1 MKISK
6 FLLPVIIV
14 AGLVTYLSLFTVKEI
29 NQAIVLQFGD
39 PKKVIAEPGLQV
51 KIPFIQNVVY
61 LDRRILSLDPAP
73 EEVIA
78 SDQKRLIVDAYARFR
93 IIDPLKFY
101 ISVGD
106 ERVARSRL
114 ATIINSRLRS
124 VLGTQSL
131 ATLLSEDRA
140 KQMAIIQDDVNTEAE
155 KFGIEIIDVRIKR
168 ADLPQANSEA
178 IYKRMQT
185 EREREAKEF
194 RAKGA
199 EMAVTITSTADKEV
213 TVLIANAKKQSEI
226 MKGEGDGQRNKI
238 FANAFGKDPE
248 FFSFYRAMQAYEKA
262 LIGGDTSLILSP
274 DSDFFK
280 FFGDAGL
287 INKQ

>member
-1 MKISK
+1 MKLNK
-6 FLLPVIIV
+6 FILPVIIV
-14 AGLVTYLSLFTVKEI
+14 IGFSIYLSLFVVKEI

-39 PKKVIAEPGLQV
+39 PKKIISTPGLQV
-51 KIPFIQNVVY
+51 KIPFIQNVVF

-78 SDQKRLIVDAYARFR
+78 SDQKRLIVDAFARFK
-93 IIDPLKFY
+93 ITDPLKFY
-101 ISVGD
+101 ISVGN

-131 ATLLSEDRA
+131 ATLLSEDRT
-140 KQMAIIQDDVNTEAE
+140 KQMAIIQEGVNAEAG

-178 IYKRMQT
+178 IYRRMQT

-194 RAKGA
+194 RARGA

-213 TVLIANAKKQSEI
+213 TVILANAKKRSEI
-226 MKGEGDGQRNKI
+226 MKGEGDGLRNKI
-238 FANAFGKDPE
+238 FADAFGRDPE
-248 FFSFYRAMQAYEKA
+248 FFAFYRAMQAYEKA
-262 LIGGDTSLILSP
+262 LIGGETSLILSP

-280 FFGDAGL
+280 FFGN
-287 INKQ
+287 IKQKSE

>member
-1 MKISK
+1 MKK
-6 FLLPVIIV
+6 FLIPILVVLGVI
-14 AGLVTYLSLFTVKEI
+14 AYQSLFVVQEI

-39 PKKVIAEPGLQV
+39 PKKLITKPGLQV
-51 KIPFIQNVVY
+51 KIPFIQNVVF
-61 LDRRILSLDPAP
+61 LDRRILSLDPQP

-78 SDQKRLIVDAYARFR
+78 SDQKRLIVDAYARFK
-93 IIDPLKFY
+93 IVDPLKFY

-131 ATLLSEDRA
+131 STLLSEDRT
-140 KQMAIIQDDVNTEAE
+140 KQMAIIQEGVNTEAE
-155 KFGIEIIDVRIKR
+155 GFGITIIDVRIKR

-213 TVLIANAKKQSEI
+213 TVILANAKKQSEI
-226 MKGEGDGQRNKI
+226 MKGEGDGKRNKI
-238 FANAFGKDPE
+238 FADAFGRDPN

-280 FFGDAGL
+280 FFGKTG
-287 INKQ
+287 IIEKQ

>member
-1 MKISK
+1 MKKI
-6 FLLPVIIV
+6 LIGAIVVLGVI
-14 AGLVTYLSLFTVKEI
+14 AFQALFIVKEV

-39 PKKVIAEPGLQV
+39 PKKIITEPGLNY

-61 LDRRILSLDPAP
+61 LDRRVLYLDNPP

-78 SDQKRLIVDAYARFR
+78 ADQKRLIVDAFTRFR
-93 IIDPLKFY
+93 IVDPLKFY
-101 ISVGD
+101 ISLGN
-106 ERVARSRL
+106 ENVARSRL
-114 ATIINSRLRS
+114 ATIINSRIRG
-124 VLGTQSL
+124 VLGTQEL
-131 ATLLSEDRA
+131 ATLLSVDRA
-140 KQMAIIQDDVNTEAE
+140 KHMATIQQNVNIEAE
-155 KFGIEIIDVRIKR
+155 NFGITIVDVRIKR

-194 RAKGA
+194 RAQGA
-199 EMAVTITSTADKEV
+199 EMAAKITSTADKEV
-213 TVLIANAKKQSEI
+213 TVILANANKQSEI

-238 FANAFGKDPE
+238 FANAFGRDPQ
-248 FFSFYRAMQAYEKA
+248 FFGFYRAMQSYEKA

-280 FFGDAGL
+280 FFGKTGV
-287 INKQ
+287 IKKQ

>member
-1 MKISK
+1 MKLGK
-6 FLLPVIIV
+6 FILPLIFVI
-14 AGLVTYLSLFTVKEI
+14 GLTAYLSLFTVKEI

-39 PKKVIAEPGLQV
+39 PKKVVTKAGLQV
-51 KIPFIQNVVY
+51 KIPFIQNVVF
-61 LDRRILSLDPAP
+61 LDRRILSLDPQP

-93 IIDPLKFY
+93 IVDPLKFY
-101 ISVGD
+101 VSVGN
-106 ERVARSRL
+106 EMVARSRL

-124 VLGTQSL
+124 VLGKHSL
-131 ATLLSEDRA
+131 ATLLSEDRT
-140 KQMAIIQDDVNTEAE
+140 KQMAIIQDGVNTEAE
-155 KFGIEIIDVRIKR
+155 KFGITIIDIRIKR

-185 EREREAKEF
+185 EREREAKQF
-194 RAKGA
+194 RARGA

-213 TVLIANAKKQSEI
+213 TVLLANAKKQSEI
-226 MKGEGDGQRNKI
+226 MKGGGDGQRNKI

-280 FFGDAGL
+280 FFGHTGV

>member
-1 MKISK
+1 MKLSK
-6 FLLPVIIV
+6 FLLPLIIIIGFV
-14 AGLVTYLSLFTVKEI
+14 VYLSFFTIKEI

-39 PKKVIAEPGLQV
+39 PKRVLTEPGLKV
-51 KIPFIQNVVY
+51 KIPFIQNVVF
-61 LDRRILSLDPAP
+61 LDRRILSLDPQP

-78 SDQKRLIVDAYARFR
+78 SDQKRLIVDAYARFK

-114 ATIINSRLRS
+114 ATIINSRIRS
-124 VLGTQSL
+124 VLGKQSL
-131 ATLLSEDRA
+131 ATLLSEERSA
-140 KQMAIIQDDVNTEAE
+140 QMAIIQEGVDAEAE
-155 KFGIEIIDVRIKR
+155 KFGITIIDVRIKR

-194 RAKGA
+194 RARGA
-199 EMAVTITSTADKEV
+199 EMAVTITSTADRKV
-213 TVLIANAKKQSEI
+213 TIILANARKQSEI
-226 MKGEGDGQRNKI
+226 MKGEGDGTRNKI

-248 FFSFYRAMQAYEKA
+248 IFSFYRAMQAYETA

-280 FFGDAGL
+280 FFGNTG
-287 INKQ
+287 IIKEQ

>member
-1 MKISK
+1 MKIGK
-6 FLLPVIIV
+6 FLLPVIV
-14 AGLVTYLSLFTVKEI
+14 LAGFAIYLSLFTVKEI

-93 IIDPLKFY
+93 IVDPLKFY

-114 ATIINSRLRS
+114 ATIINSRIRS
-124 VLGTQSL
+124 VLGKQSL
-131 ATLLSEDRA
+131 ATLLSEDRT
-140 KQMAIIQDDVNTEAE
+140 KQMAIIQDGVNAEAE
-155 KFGIEIIDVRIKR
+155 KFGITIIDVRIKR

-213 TVLIANAKKQSEI
+213 TVLLANAKKQSEI

-238 FANAFGKDPE
+238 FAQAFGKDPE

-280 FFGDAGL
+280 FFGSTG
-287 INKQ
+287 IIKKP

>member
-6 FLLPVIIV
+6 FLLPVLV
-14 AGLVTYLSLFTVKEI
+14 LAGLVTYLSLFTVKEI

-51 KIPFIQNVVY
+51 KIPFIQNVVFI
-61 LDRRILSLDPAP
+61 DRRILSLDPQP

-93 IIDPLKFY
+93 IVDPLKFY

-140 KQMAIIQDDVNTEAE
+140 KQMAIIQEGVNAEAK
-155 KFGIEIIDVRIKR
+155 KFGITIIDVRIKR

-194 RAKGA
+194 RARGA

-213 TVLIANAKKQSEI
+213 TVLLANAKKQSEI

-238 FANAFGKDPE
+238 FAEAFGKDPE
-248 FFSFYRAMQAYEKA
+248 FFSFYRAMQAYETA

-280 FFGDAGL
+280 FFGNAGI

>member
-1 MKISK
+1 MKK
-6 FLLPVIIV
+6 FLIPMLVVLGVI
-14 AGLVTYLSLFTVKEI
+14 AYQSLFVVQEI

-39 PKKVIAEPGLQV
+39 PKKVISKPGLQV
-51 KIPFIQNVVY
+51 KIPFIQNVVF
-61 LDRRILSLDPAP
+61 LDRRILSLDPQP

-78 SDQKRLIVDAYARFR
+78 SDQKRLIVDAYARFK
-93 IIDPLKFY
+93 IVDPLKFY

-131 ATLLSEDRA
+131 ATLLSEDRT
-140 KQMAIIQDDVNTEAE
+140 KQMAIIQEGVNTEAE
-155 KFGIEIIDVRIKR
+155 GFGITIIDVRIKR

-213 TVLIANAKKQSEI
+213 TVILANAKKQSEI
-226 MKGEGDGQRNKI
+226 MKGEGDGKRNKI
-238 FANAFGKDPE
+238 FADAFGKDPD

-280 FFGDAGL
+280 FFGKTG
-287 INKQ
+287 IIKKQ